1 MLALYPNFCLWCL
14 IFLFLFRCQDP
25 PIPALRIQRPLE
37 IDLAR
42 APKIRHPLATYR
54 TMVLSAFRKHLF
66 RWFSLRPRRWVHQ
79 QFCEPFRTNQ
89 RHYTTICMSF
99 GAHWYSLVC
108 IQTIALES
116 ECSRIG
122 MYLRLWPDVRMS
134 DTTVCPLRWLMNTAF
149 EWTIVHL
156 SDEINVTTLNVSECF
171 ESHSTK
177 LTECSTFDGAINE
190 RKSRFPTNNGAT
202 RFIRSTSKLRFLQ
215 KRISRKFEC
224 FQCQL
229 THWMK

>member
-1 MLALYPNFCLWCL
+1 
-14 IFLFLFRCQDP
+14 
-25 PIPALRIQRPLE
+25 
-37 IDLAR
+37 
-42 APKIRHPLATYR
+42 
-54 TMVLSAFRKHLF
+54 
-66 RWFSLRPRRWVHQ
+66 
-79 QFCEPFRTNQ
+79 
-89 RHYTTICMSF
+89 
-99 GAHWYSLVC
+99 
-108 IQTIALES
+108 
-116 ECSRIG
+116 

-156 SDEINVTTLNVSECF
+156 SDEINVTILNVSECF

-215 KRISRKFEC
+215 NRISKKFRMFPMPIDSLNEVASIV
-224 FQCQL
+224 FFDDLMEIQP
-229 THWMK
+229 TIGIARIV